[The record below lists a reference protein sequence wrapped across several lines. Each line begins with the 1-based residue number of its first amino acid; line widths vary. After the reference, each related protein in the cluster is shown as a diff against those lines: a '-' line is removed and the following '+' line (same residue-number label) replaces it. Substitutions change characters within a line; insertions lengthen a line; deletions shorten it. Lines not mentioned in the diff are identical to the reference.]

1 MKGEGCTK
9 CEIYKMQEV
18 PRVEVIR
25 ENIKNEVMDEL
36 IKDAIKENDLQ
47 LFKYAIS
54 NLTFDFK

>member
-1 MKGEGCTK
+1 M
-9 CEIYKMQEV
+9 
-18 PRVEVIR
+18 IR

-47 LFKYAIS
+47 LFKYAIG